1 MICIE
6 KIVLFFALVLLTC
19 GTNAKVTKTTSWY
32 VEITPRRYSYQG
44 NKEKLPSTWPVF
56 PSIESANDVLTVQ
69 GQSIILSNGNLYLG
83 EQFQEISIQGGSGI
97 SFNLTAS
104 KLFKLKDIDTKFAIG
119 ISTPKDTCV
128 LTCNDLKENPVCNVN
143 NCAKVELGNVYSI
156 ASSTD
161 YIDDICNVWI
171 ASTVGLTKFTID
183 NSFKIIE
190 VSNSNLLDTKYPVLS
205 VEVSGDLR
213 KTNDSLNDIDKFP
226 IVVAGNSEKL
236 WFLDYKENTVLRWEW
251 VTDVAT
257 ASGGVI
263 DNAITSM
270 SFVPSTF
277 LSSLS
282 SKINDDL
289 EMYDIFIG
297 NPSSINI
304 MYLNKSVYTINGD
317 HGLPYNNITCIAYSN
332 IYSPSSADDQN
343 QEEPTLQ
350 VWIGTTKGLIL
361 WQKKNSDP
369 EWKYLN
375 GPRWLAGSTV
385 KSISVLP
392 NANPSANIGG
402 HIGDTIVI
410 VAEEGV
416 TYLEQRKYTL
426 DMKASVYEKIL
437 NERHNRLGLT
447 SGCNFKEFGDPSYCL
462 EGDDDNNGLWTS
474 LVVVAE
480 YMRYDVTK
488 DPEALQ
494 TASKFFNGI
503 VLLNE
508 VTGKE
513 GLMGRSCC
521 SPEEWEAKTCGYHTW
536 IHDKEHW
543 HNSTNPNYVGYR
555 WKGDTSSD
563 EVTGHVFA
571 LSTVAHLS
579 PNRTEQN
586 LAKKLLSNIVLNI
599 VRNDF
604 NLIDVTGQPTTWGR
618 WGPEMVNGFRG
629 FSDERGLQS
638 LQILAYLSS
647 TYNIGGLNDT
657 MKNVLQNA
665 YDVLTNQTNQYD
677 ENIRN
682 LKITVPIDDNYSDD
696 ELSYLPFFT
705 FLNLCTD
712 SKSCIFDRKPILDG
726 LTRLS
731 KIVKTERPNLWN
743 AIYLS
748 MVDAN
753 KEKSNFADDK
763 AERIKD
769 ILWNLQTWP
778 QELIDWPVSNKHR
791 IDIVYDLAVTRFH
804 KTHIQSLKTR
814 APLPANERCQYRWN
828 ANPYIVQDC
837 GSGMSESDPGAWLL
851 PYWMARYYG
860 LI

>member
-1 MICIE
+1 M
-6 KIVLFFALVLLTC
+6 
-19 GTNAKVTKTTSWY
+19 
-32 VEITPRRYSYQG
+32 
-44 NKEKLPSTWPVF
+44 
-56 PSIESANDVLTVQ
+56 
-69 GQSIILSNGNLYLG
+69 
-83 EQFQEISIQGGSGI
+83 
-97 SFNLTAS
+97 
-104 KLFKLKDIDTKFAIG
+104 
-119 ISTPKDTCV
+119 
-128 LTCNDLKENPVCNVN
+128 
-143 NCAKVELGNVYSI
+143 
-156 ASSTD
+156 
-161 YIDDICNVWI
+161 
-171 ASTVGLTKFTID
+171 
-183 NSFKIIE
+183 
-190 VSNSNLLDTKYPVLS
+190 
-205 VEVSGDLR
+205 
-213 KTNDSLNDIDKFP
+213 
-226 IVVAGNSEKL
+226 
-236 WFLDYKENTVLRWEW
+236 
-251 VTDVAT
+251 
-257 ASGGVI
+257 
-263 DNAITSM
+263 
-270 SFVPSTF
+270 
-277 LSSLS
+277 
-282 SKINDDL
+282 
-289 EMYDIFIG
+289 
-297 NPSSINI
+297 
-304 MYLNKSVYTINGD
+304 
-317 HGLPYNNITCIAYSN
+317 
-332 IYSPSSADDQN
+332 
-343 QEEPTLQ
+343 
-350 VWIGTTKGLIL
+350 
-361 WQKKNSDP
+361 
-369 EWKYLN
+369 
-375 GPRWLAGSTV
+375 
-385 KSISVLP
+385 
-392 NANPSANIGG
+392 
-402 HIGDTIVI
+402 
-410 VAEEGV
+410 
-416 TYLEQRKYTL
+416 
-426 DMKASVYEKIL
+426 
-437 NERHNRLGLT
+437 
-447 SGCNFKEFGDPSYCL
+447 
-462 EGDDDNNGLWTS
+462 
-474 LVVVAE
+474 
-480 YMRYDVTK
+480 
-488 DPEALQ
+488 
-494 TASKFFNGI
+494 
-503 VLLNE
+503 
-508 VTGKE
+508 
-513 GLMGRSCC
+513 
-521 SPEEWEAKTCGYHTW
+521 
-536 IHDKEHW
+536 
-543 HNSTNPNYVGYR
+543 
-555 WKGDTSSD
+555 
-563 EVTGHVFA
+563 
-571 LSTVAHLS
+571 S